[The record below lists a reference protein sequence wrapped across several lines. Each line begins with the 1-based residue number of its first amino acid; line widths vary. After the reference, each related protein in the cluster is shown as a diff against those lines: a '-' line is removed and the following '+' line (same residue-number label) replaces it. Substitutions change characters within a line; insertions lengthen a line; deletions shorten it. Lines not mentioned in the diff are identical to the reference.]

1 MKITKKDIRYMVNE
15 SIKQLLSEAQIVV
28 DNFDKIEQLLDI
40 SSPDDFFFVQII
52 KRKKDNPTSDTRIG
66 NYHAGGWY
74 LDSFRVSS
82 SDELKALKPKIVQ
95 ICNANNARAYMT
107 INKRS
112 HKETDAYIPIYRKKF
127 RPTDARYIHA
137 GEIVPGQAKD
147 GANWRGLRKRVL
159 IDVDASKT
167 ATDWRGMNIW
177 DTVHFLL
184 KNFNITPIAEYETP
198 NGGLHIIVPDK
209 EDSNFIKM
217 KQLLKNFDKGI
228 DMGRRATVHPSVDA
242 KMILYSNVKT
252 AGY

>member
-15 SIKQLLSEAQIVV
+15 SLKQLLSEAQIVV

-66 NYHAGGWY
+66 NYHAGDWY
-74 LDSFRVSS
+74 LDSFRISS
-82 SDELKALKPKIVQ
+82 SDELKALKPKIIQ

-112 HKETDAYIPIYRKKF
+112 HKETDSYIHVYRKQF

-159 IDVDASKT
+159 IDVDVPKT
-167 ATDWRGMNIW
+167 ATDSRGMNI
-177 DTVHFLL
+177 
-184 KNFNITPIAEYETP
+184 NIPATPIRLA
-198 NGGLHIIVPDK
+198 
-209 EDSNFIKM
+209 
-217 KQLLKNFDKGI
+217 
-228 DMGRRATVHPSVDA
+228 PSV
-242 KMILYSNVKT
+242 T
-252 AGY
+252 ATSTQIDGSPTEFPTTWG